1 MNNSINNLAGKWV
14 MDPANSN
21 VTFSVRHLV
30 SKVDGTFGEFKGE
43 ADVHDDISD
52 STVYGSV
59 DVTTINTDD
68 EERDAHLRSP
78 EFFDVENHPTM
89 VFRTNRWHKSEA
101 SDEITLEGEL
111 TIRDVTRPIV
121 FTGEFGSIR
130 PDENGDS
137 RADLK
142 LVSKIDR
149 TEWGLSW
156 NSALDKGGLV
166 LGEEVTIVVDAQAVR
181 TASEPDHEEVATEP
195 KGDDVPSE
203 DSPPVFI

>member
-1 MNNSINNLAGKWV
+1 
-14 MDPANSN
+14 MDPANSK

-43 ADVHDDISD
+43 ADVHEDISN

-59 DVTTINTDD
+59 DVTTITTDN

-78 EFFDVENHPTM
+78 EFFDVENYPTIT
-89 VFRTNRWHKSEA
+89 FRTNRWHTSEA

-111 TIRDVTRPIV
+111 TIRDVTRPVV
-121 FTGEFGSIR
+121 FKGDFGAIR
-130 PDENGDS
+130 LDDNGDS

-149 TEWGLSW
+149 TEWGLTWDS
-156 NSALDKGGLV
+156 NLDKGGLV
-166 LGEEVTIVVDAQAVR
+166 LGEEVKIVVDAQAVR
-181 TASEPDHEEVATEP
+181 TATKPDHE
-195 KGDDVPSE
+195 DVPSE
-203 DSPPVFI
+203 PEHTDPREDEPPVFL

>member
-1 MNNSINNLAGKWV
+1 MNNILTGKWV

-59 DVTTINTDD
+59 DVTTITTDN

-78 EFFDVENHPTM
+78 EFFDVENHPTIT
-89 VFRTNRWHKSEA
+89 FRTNRWHKSEA

-111 TIRDVTRPIV
+111 TIRDVTRPVV
-121 FTGEFGSIR
+121 FKGEFGTIR
-130 PDENGDS
+130 PDDNGDS

-149 TEWGLSW
+149 TEWGLTW
-156 NSALDKGGLV
+156 NSNFDKGGLV

-181 TASEPDHEEVATEP
+181 TATSPDHEDVPTEP
-195 KGDDVPSE
+195 KDSDPRE
-203 DSPPVFI
+203 DEPPVFM

>member
-1 MNNSINNLAGKWV
+1 MNNTLNTPNHLTGTWV

-30 SKVDGTFGEFKGE
+30 SKVEGTFGEFKGE
-43 ADVHDDISD
+43 ADVHEDISN

-78 EFFDVENHPTM
+78 EFFDTERYPKMT
-89 VFRTNRWHKSEA
+89 FRTNSWHKSEEVA
-101 SDEITLEGEL
+101 DEIILEGEL
-111 TIRDVTRPIV
+111 TIRDVTRPVV
-121 FTGEFGSIR
+121 FKGGFGAIR
-130 PDENGDS
+130 AEGNGSS

-142 LVSKIDR
+142 LEAKIDR

-156 NSALDKGGLV
+156 NSSLDKGGLV

-181 TASEPDHEEVATEP
+181 TDSSPDREEVASEPDEVI
-195 KGDDVPSE
+195 
-203 DSPPVFI
+203 FI

>member
-1 MNNSINNLAGKWV
+1 MNNTLNTPNNLTGTWV
-14 MDPANSN
+14 MDPANSD

-30 SKVDGTFGEFKGE
+30 SKVEGRFGEFKGE
-43 ADVHDDISD
+43 ADVHEDISN

-59 DVTTINTDD
+59 DVTTISTND

-78 EFFDVENHPTM
+78 EFFDTETYPTM
-89 VFRTNRWHKSEA
+89 TFRTNSWHKSEV

-111 TIRDVTRPIV
+111 TIRDVTRPVV
-121 FTGEFGSIR
+121 FKGEFGAIR
-130 PDENGDS
+130 VDEDGAS

-149 TEWGLSW
+149 TDWGLSW
-156 NSALDKGGLV
+156 NNTLDKGGLV

-181 TASEPDHEEVATEP
+181 TDSKPDREEVAAEA
-195 KGDDVPSE
+195 DDVI
-203 DSPPVFI
+203 FI